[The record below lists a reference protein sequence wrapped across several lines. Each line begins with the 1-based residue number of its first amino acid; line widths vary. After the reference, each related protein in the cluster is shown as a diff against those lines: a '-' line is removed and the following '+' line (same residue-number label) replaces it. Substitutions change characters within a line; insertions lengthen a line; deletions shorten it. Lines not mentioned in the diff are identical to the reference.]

1 MSNSKK
7 HIISQK
13 PIDWLSVCL
22 GDNEYF
28 DLATGGTPSTAEAK
42 YWGGKIPWL
51 SSGEV
56 HKKRIFYTDNYISE
70 LGYKHSN
77 ACYHPV
83 GSTLIALAGQG
94 KTRGTSAITE
104 IELTTNQSVAAVIP
118 NKEKV
123 DSYYVYHYLD
133 NEYKELRSESSGAG
147 RAGLSLK
154 VLSNHQILLPILNEQ
169 RKIAKILT
177 TVDNLIEK
185 TETLIAKYQSIK
197 QGMMHDLFTR
207 GVDANGQLRPSVDEA
222 PELYK
227 ESELGWIPKGWEVL
241 RIEDLATQVTDGDH
255 HTPIRSNSGE
265 FLLSARN
272 ILNGEIILKDVDY
285 VPFSEYQ
292 RMIKRCFP
300 QPGDILISCSG
311 TIGRICEVPY
321 NLKFGLVRSVALIKL
336 NKDKYLSRYAEW
348 TLRSEIIQRQI
359 LNSQLQ
365 AAQPN
370 LFQEPIKKLLVPLPK
385 KQEQE
390 FIYNKLDLLERCIK
404 TETINTKKM
413 INLKHG
419 LMQDL
424 LTGKVRVT
432 PDKPKD
438 TKS

>member
-1 MSNSKK
+1 MNNRWEYKK
-7 HIISQK
+7 LDDLVLIDQQLLKESTPKNFSFYYIDISSAFEGK
-13 PIDWLSVCL
+13 LRL
-22 GDNEYF
+22 
-28 DLATGGTPSTAEAK
+28 PSTQIAFRNSPSRARKVIKRKDVLMSSVRPNLKAFAFFDHSEDDCVASTGFAILSAK
-42 YWGGKIPWL
+42 DKVDPKFILYSIL
-51 SSGEV
+51 SDDLTSQIESHV
-56 HKKRIFYTDNYISE
+56 
-70 LGYKHSN
+70 
-77 ACYHPV
+77 V
-83 GSTLIALAGQG
+83 GSNYPAIN
-94 KTRGTSAITE
+94 TRDIRR
-104 IELTTNQSVAAVIP
+104 L
-118 NKEKV
+118 
-123 DSYYVYHYLD
+123 
-133 NEYKELRSESSGAG
+133 
-147 RAGLSLK
+147 
-154 VLSNHQILLPILNEQ
+154 QILTPPYNEQ

-207 GVDANGQLRPSVDEA
+207 GVDANGQLRPPVDEA